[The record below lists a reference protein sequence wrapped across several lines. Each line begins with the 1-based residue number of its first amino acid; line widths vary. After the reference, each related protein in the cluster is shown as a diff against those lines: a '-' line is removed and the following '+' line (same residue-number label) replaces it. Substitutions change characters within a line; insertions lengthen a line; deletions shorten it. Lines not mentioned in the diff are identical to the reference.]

1 MSQSQPSIA
10 IVYHSGYG
18 HTAKVAETI
27 ADGVTTAGA
36 TATLIQAD
44 TITDAQWD
52 TLDAADAIIFGAPT
66 YMGGLS
72 GPFKVFIDA
81 TSRKWGDQKWQNKI
95 AAGFTNSAS
104 YSGDKSGSLQ
114 QLVTLAMQHGMIWVG
129 QAERAPQFG
138 ADEMPDL
145 DKINRL
151 GSWTGLMTQ
160 SNHAAPADVVPGPG
174 DLETARRFGHRIV
187 TIARQLRAA

>member
-1 MSQSQPSIA
+1 MSQSQSIA

-18 HTAKVAETI
+18 HTAKVAEAI
-27 ADGVTTAGA
+27 AEGA
-36 TATLIQAD
+36 KAANGNVQLIKAD
-44 TITDAQWD
+44 TITDAEWD
-52 TLDAADAIIFGAPT
+52 SLDAADAIIFGAPT
-66 YMGGLS
+66 YMGSLS
-72 GPFKVFIDA
+72 GPFKVFMDA
-81 TSRKWGDQKWQNKI
+81 TSRKWGEQKWQNKV

-104 YSGDKSGSLQ
+104 YSGDKLNSLQ

-138 ADEMPDL
+138 ESDMPDA

-160 SNHAAPADVVPGPG
+160 ANHAGSADVAPGAG
-174 DLETARRFGHRIV
+174 DLETARRFGTRI
-187 TIARQLRAA
+187 THIARTLRAA